1 GRALPKAKLF
11 GSDGIAESGF
21 SRHIPRSVA
30 KRVLVTVATL
40 APEAYPAAGQAVLAR
55 AGKNADPYF
64 LDGYAAMKLIADAHA
79 AGAGD
84 KGGVLGYLRGVTGRA
99 GVIGTYGFDANGD
112 TTLKTYGLYGIRG
125 GLFSFAGVV
134 TAP

>member
-1 GRALPKAKLF
+1 GC
-11 GSDGIAESGF
+11 

-40 APEAYPAAGQAVLAR
+40 APSAYPAAGQAVLAR

-64 LDGYAAMKLIADAHA
+64 LYGYEAMRLIADAYA
-79 AGAGD
+79 AGARD
-84 KGGVLGYLRGVTGRA
+84 KAGVLAYLRGVNGRA

-112 TTLKTYGLYGIRG
+112 TTLKTFGLYGIRG
-125 GLFSFAGVV
+125 GEFAFAGIA